1 MKKIAF
7 FTQWMLCG
15 GVENALISLG
25 NKLIMMGHEVTIYS
39 IVKKGEFVEKV
50 PDEINFFEIPMKE
63 DLRNSIPVGGTK
75 ITVRDCMKKREYLK
89 ALEFSIKHKLNKTP
103 FAELNVNL
111 EEIPQLNRKYDI
123 AVNFHMHSPFL
134 VWYLSQRVEARKKY
148 TWIHNDFRTTKY
160 EISALKEY
168 LKCVDQFFAVSQQLK
183 REFIE
188 AIPEYAT
195 KTQVALNI
203 VPTDQIIKKGNET
216 YPDEYKK
223 VDCIKILTVG
233 RLEEQK
239 GYDLAIQVCK
249 KLKDDGFKF
258 KWYVLGEGTLK
269 KCISNDVKKY
279 GLTDCFFLLGNRMN
293 PYPYFKYCDIYVQC
307 SRHEGYVTTVTEAKL
322 FNKPI
327 ITTDV
332 SGAREQ
338 IIDKKNGRVVAIKV
352 ESVFEA
358 LKEVVNDG
366 KKRSIYTN
374 NLKTKPFKQ
383 DLNYIKKYFNS

>member
-7 FTQWMLCG
+7 FAQCMLCG

-25 NKLIMMGHEVTIYS
+25 NKLINMGCEVTIYV
-39 IVKKGEFVEKV
+39 IVKKGGFIDRI
-50 PDEINFFEIPMKE
+50 PSEINFFEIPMKE

-75 ITVRDCMKKREYLK
+75 ITVRDCIKEREYLK

-111 EEIPQLNRKYDI
+111 EEIPQLNREYDI

-160 EISALKEY
+160 EIGALKEY

-203 VPTDQIIKKGNET
+203 VPTDQIIKKGNEA
-216 YPDEYKK
+216 YPDEYKNI
-223 VDCIKILTVG
+223 DYIKILTVG

-258 KWYVLGEGTLK
+258 KWYILGEGTLK
-269 KCISNDVKKY
+269 KTYQQGYKEIWIN
-279 GLTDCFFLLGNRMN
+279 GLLFF
-293 PYPYFKYCDIYVQC
+293 
-307 SRHEGYVTTVTEAKL
+307 T
-322 FNKPI
+322 
-327 ITTDV
+327 
-332 SGAREQ
+332 RE
-338 IIDKKNGRVVAIKV
+338 
-352 ESVFEA
+352 
-358 LKEVVNDG
+358 
-366 KKRSIYTN
+366 
-374 NLKTKPFKQ
+374 
-383 DLNYIKKYFNS
+383 

>member
-1 MKKIAF
+1 
-7 FTQWMLCG
+7 
-15 GVENALISLG
+15 
-25 NKLIMMGHEVTIYS
+25 
-39 IVKKGEFVEKV
+39 
-50 PDEINFFEIPMKE
+50 
-63 DLRNSIPVGGTK
+63 
-75 ITVRDCMKKREYLK
+75 MKKREYLK

-134 VWYLSQRVEARKKY
+134 AWYLSQRVEARKKY

-338 IIDKKNGRVVAIKV
+338 IIDGFNGEISNVN
-352 ESVFEA
+352 
-358 LKEVVNDG
+358 VND
-366 KKRSIYTN
+366 IYSR
-374 NLKTKPFKQ
+374 
-383 DLNYIKKYFNS
+383 IKKLIENPMIREKYSAELEKKDYCQIGKWISWFE